1 MAFVRDLVSVLMV
14 CISYQAVVAYP
25 RGAEPSLLQQY
36 RTNGGAATAQSFSKL
51 STSCQLAAGSLLS
64 GEFGTCADLMGLV
77 SILETKESIISP
89 INTWVTDA
97 CSGSPCDQASLA
109 AASRVIR
116 KGCATDLEE
125 QSIAALALYSII
137 THYDATRDMFCTQ
150 HKKDGSFCLPS
161 VLGNVEE
168 RSGEKITIAEV
179 VSLISGKIT
188 RADLAFL
195 SVSKEAY
202 CTDCAHAI
210 VSQSAAMIDA
220 IKKDPAGIKFEYA
233 HDKHMHQVSDV
244 CGASFEDRALPPTVQ
259 IAEPKSA

>member
-25 RGAEPSLLQQY
+25 RGAELSLLQQY

-168 RSGEKITIAEV
+168 RSGEKITIAE
-179 VSLISGKIT
+179 
-188 RADLAFL
+188 
-195 SVSKEAY
+195 EAY

-244 CGASFEDRALPPTVQ
+244 CGPSFEDRALPPTVQ

>member
-97 CSGSPCDQASLA
+97 VFRFSL
-109 AASRVIR
+109 
-116 KGCATDLEE
+116 
-125 QSIAALALYSII
+125 
-137 THYDATRDMFCTQ
+137 
-150 HKKDGSFCLPS
+150 
-161 VLGNVEE
+161 
-168 RSGEKITIAEV
+168 
-179 VSLISGKIT
+179 
-188 RADLAFL
+188 
-195 SVSKEAY
+195 
-202 CTDCAHAI
+202 
-210 VSQSAAMIDA
+210 
-220 IKKDPAGIKFEYA
+220 
-233 HDKHMHQVSDV
+233 
-244 CGASFEDRALPPTVQ
+244 
-259 IAEPKSA
+259 